1 MNTKISQSHAR
12 KFDLLARSLRKCHA
26 CRCSRVWVAWSL
38 VWHRRG
44 SQAVRMY
51 GYYSDSCLVLI
62 WFNSI
67 WMPAA
72 ISSSIHFVSQTFP
85 TWKSWKKFQSCRPS
99 GLWESTK
106 SSHSTKTKSER
117 SAMSMMK
124 SRDNSFSTTGFLF
137 LHNLCAPLRV
147 PQGSPV
153 WCRWHGSQRPGIAL
167 TFLDMTSCI
176 VLKFIW
182 CS

>member
-1 MNTKISQSHAR
+1 MT
-12 KFDLLARSLRKCHA
+12 
-26 CRCSRVWVAWSL
+26 
-38 VWHRRG
+38 
-44 SQAVRMY
+44 
-51 GYYSDSCLVLI
+51 
-62 WFNSI
+62 
-67 WMPAA
+67 AA
-72 ISSSIHFVSQTFP
+72 ISSSIQLVSQTSL

-124 SRDNSFSTTGFLF
+124 SRNNSFSTTGFLF
-137 LHNLCAPLRV
+137 LPNLCAPLRV

-182 CS
+182 WRYIFQSYHKVDLGRYQLGPMF